1 MTWFLTSP
9 YKDVLA
15 RVTRVYHLLSEHRQ
29 LNRRRNVFDAT
40 IADSAVSI
48 RLLNTGLLPPD
59 PERFRARA
67 PVVRCGH
74 EMAPWPRMSVD
85 EAVRGEKVLHLARK
99 FKLLH
104 LSLSSSRRPEFL
116 AQSLR

>member
-59 PERFRARA
+59 PERFRASA
-67 PVVRCGH
+67 PIVSGAE
-74 EMAPWPRMSVD
+74 EMAAWLEVPINR
-85 EAVRGEKVLHLARK
+85 AVR
-99 FKLLH
+99 
-104 LSLSSSRRPEFL
+104 
-116 AQSLR
+116 